1 MTQRL
6 FENTLETITSK
17 IKKHL
22 PHIAAARKSLAF
34 DAEGNYFSLKE
45 GFFEIGNWTTS
56 FLTGMALLSFERTG
70 DFELVKPVFAMNED
84 YRKKL
89 VEHGADTMHD
99 LGFLYSLHSVALHRI
114 TGDPESKRTAL
125 LAADTL
131 AKRYVAN
138 GEYIRAWGRMDE
150 VDTSNAGLAIIDC
163 MMNLPLLFWATE
175 ETGNSYYGL
184 IARKHADTTL
194 RNFIREDGSVYHA
207 FRFDLKTGEPSRG
220 DNYCGCGVE
229 TYWARGTAWAIYGFA
244 LAYGYTG
251 DERYLAVSRKL
262 AEGYLKELGESAV
275 PVWDFRLPA
284 GQTPVVDT
292 SAAAIVACGLMELAS
307 HDQER
312 ASEWLE
318 HADRMLG
325 ALCEQYVDD
334 RMETLGV
341 LKDAQIGFGVLV
353 YTSWGDYFL
362 TEALVR
368 RLHGQKGYW

>member
-1 MTQRL
+1 MNQE
-6 FENTLETITSK
+6 FESALQIITEK
-17 IKKHL
+17 IKTHM
-22 PHIAAARKSLAF
+22 PRIASAGKSLAF

-45 GFFEIGNWTTS
+45 GFYEIGNWTTS
-56 FLTGMALLSFERTG
+56 FLTGIALLSFERTG
-70 DFELVKPVFAMNED
+70 DFELLKSVFSMND
-84 YRKKL
+84 VYRKKL

-138 GEYIRAWGRMDE
+138 GQYIRAWGRMDE
-150 VDTSNAGLAIIDC
+150 ADTPNAGLAIIDC

-175 ETGNSYYGL
+175 ETGNPYYGL
-184 IARKHADTTL
+184 IARNHADTTL

-220 DNYCGCGVE
+220 DNYCGYGVE

-244 LAYGYTG
+244 LAYGYTS
-251 DERYLAVSRKL
+251 DERYLAASRKL
-262 AEGYLKELGESAV
+262 AEGYLKELGDSAV

-284 GQTPVVDT
+284 GQNPVVDT
-292 SAAAIVACGLMELAS
+292 SAAAIAACGLIELAS
-307 HDQER
+307 HDKER
-312 ASEWLE
+312 ASKWLG
-318 HADRMLG
+318 HADRMLR

-334 RMETLGV
+334 RMEKLGV
-341 LKDAQIGFGVLV
+341 LKDAQIGVGVLV